1 MSSPSAITVPTY
13 HLCGDFGTP
22 SPLKPQFPSLQ
33 NRDDDSPWL
42 TWKGFSASA
51 PQPFG
56 LDHSVQGY
64 VLRCQQL
71 SGIRVSTHKTQIAA
85 TLGCYD

>member
-1 MSSPSAITVPTY
+1 MSSPTAITAPTY
-13 HLCGDFGTP
+13 HLCGDFGT
-22 SPLKPQFPSLQ
+22 LKPQFPSLQ
-33 NRDDDSPWL
+33 NRDDDSHWL

-64 VLRCQQL
+64 VLHHQWL
-71 SGIRVSTHKTQIAA
+71 SGIRVSAHKTQVAA
-85 TLGCYD
+85 ALGCDD